1 MSNFFIPDPC
11 HENWNQMTPKEQ
23 GRHCAVCSKV
33 VVDFTR
39 KQESEINTILSTATG
54 KVCGHFRVEQLNQ
67 EEQMKVFKQPSN
79 LFNRNWKYF
88 ALATLGF
95 FAFNKKSEAQRLK
108 GKVALRGDV
117 APIQCSNTNTS
128 VTSLYGTVQ
137 QTDGKPAGK
146 AEVIVYSNGE
156 EIARGTAIANGSYSI
171 KIQPGKIVN
180 QQVDIVVSYSHRAT
194 KHIYALPLPQSSNKL
209 NIVLDEEIMLK
220 GEIAYVPPK
229 PEVDTTTLIPA
240 DTAEIIDLPAIIDTT
255 RTIQQNAS
263 QKDTDILH
271 SVPVTDTSAIKIE
284 HPGQPDL
291 PGENSSSD
299 PGNTIEQQP
308 ETILKPGEIISNIYP
323 NPTTAAVTVY
333 CSKQDVYKIELYD
346 EKGALKMTKAFYGD
360 RTDLDLSSFSNGN
373 YLVKIH
379 TNEGKVKVI
388 KVIKQQ

>member
-33 VVDFTR
+33 VVDFTK
-39 KQESEINTILSTATG
+39 KQEPEINAILSTATG

-117 APIQCSNTNTS
+117 APVQCSNTNTS
-128 VTSLYGTVQ
+128 VTSIYGTVQ

-146 AEVIVYSNGE
+146 AVVVVYSNDV

-180 QQVDIVVSYSHRAT
+180 QQVDIVVNYSHWAT
-194 KHIYALPLPQSSNKL
+194 KHIYALPVPQSTNKL

-220 GEIAYVPPK
+220 GEIAYIPPK
-229 PEVDTTTLIPA
+229 PEVDTTALVPA
-240 DTAEIIDLPAIIDTT
+240 DTTKTITVVADTTQSNPGSNTPHSIPVIDTST
-255 RTIQQNAS
+255 
-263 QKDTDILH
+263 
-271 SVPVTDTSAIKIE
+271 IKIE
-284 HPGQPDL
+284 KPVDQPEF
-291 PGENSSSD
+291 PGENTSSD
-299 PGNTIEQQP
+299 PGNNIGQKP
-308 ETILKPGEIISNIYP
+308 ETVLRPEDIVSNIYP
-323 NPTTAAVTVY
+323 NPTTSAVTVY
-333 CSKQDVYKIELYD
+333 CSKQDTYKIELYD
-346 EKGALKMTKAFYGD
+346 EKGGLKLTKAFYGD
-360 RTDLDLSSFSNGN
+360 RTDLDLSSFADGN
-373 YLVKIH
+373 YLVKVH
-379 TNEGKVKVI
+379 TPEGKVKVI
-388 KVIKQQ
+388 KVIKQR